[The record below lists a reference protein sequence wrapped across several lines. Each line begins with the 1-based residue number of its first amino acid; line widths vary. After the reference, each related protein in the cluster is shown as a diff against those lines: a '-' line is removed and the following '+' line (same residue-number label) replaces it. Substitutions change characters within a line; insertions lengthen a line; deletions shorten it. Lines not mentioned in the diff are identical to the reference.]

1 MISLIIILEVIFL
14 SISGIYYMS
23 LMAYKGQDQFHKKKV
38 VLAVVMFG
46 CSMPG
51 VLTCVTGDLQEK
63 EWETGFFICS
73 LTLLV
78 IAVVWLLFLLRERLR
93 NRLLWEE
100 EKVSIREEIFQA
112 DSVKEPVTRKQ
123 VLCLVVLTFVYGI
136 LIFYRLGSRET
147 PQTSLELSTDGIRD
161 EIVLDLGEE
170 KDVGSV
176 QIYLGHMVDRLV
188 AVSYYD
194 TEQKQWVPLE
204 EEVTMES
211 NYCWNT
217 LEIHHKLRYLGLVSR
232 NVSASYLEMVITG
245 EDGEH
250 LLPVN
255 AEDYPELF
263 DEQEL
268 FPEEMTYY
276 DTTMFDEVYYA
287 GSAYEFLQGMQ
298 MYEITHPPM
307 GKLLIAI
314 GEGLFG
320 VTPFGWRFVSALAGV
335 LLVPLFFWFLYLV
348 TTNGTVALI
357 GTVLLSMDF
366 MHFTLS
372 RIATLDSLA
381 AFFILLMITL
391 LIYGLKLADR
401 ELAEGRK
408 VPTMKLVAW
417 MILDGLAV
425 GMGVSTKWTGFYA
438 MLAMAVCFLF
448 FIGTWFRKQKKNRK
462 PVRYVVTLCI
472 EGLGIYSLLPLGVY
486 LLCFIPQMKAEGARN
501 LWEVMWN
508 ASLYMLNFHSEIV
521 FKHPY
526 ESPWYTW
533 PLDLVPLMDAGDFIG
548 EDKVSLIATFGNP
561 LIWWAGIAAFF
572 YLICRVVRKRDR
584 LAGILCFS
592 YLMMLAPWFFIQR
605 TVFIYQYYASSIFL
619 CGMLGY
625 TLWLIG
631 KKKRQAISVFLEAAF
646 FLFLMFFPVISGVT
660 VKVGHITSYLQW
672 FETWQFV
679 IMGGGA

>member
-51 VLTCVTGDLQEK
+51 VLTWVTGDIQEK
-63 EWETGFFICS
+63 EWGTGFFTCS

-78 IAVVWLLFLLRERLR
+78 IAVLWLLFLLGESFH

-100 EKVSIREEIFQA
+100 EGKVSIREEVFQL

-123 VLCLVVLTFVYGI
+123 ILCLVVLTFVYSI

-232 NVSASYLEMVITG
+232 NASASYLEIVITG

-287 GSAYEFLQGMQ
+287 GSAYEFLQGMP

-314 GEGLFG
+314 GERLFG

-335 LLVPLFFWFLYLV
+335 LLVPLFFRFLYLV

-391 LIYGLKLADR
+391 LIYGLKLAER

-408 VPTMKLVAW
+408 VPSMKLVAW
-417 MILDGLAV
+417 MILDGFAV

-448 FIGTWFRKQKKNRK
+448 FIGTWFRKQKKGGK
-462 PVRYVVTLCI
+462 PVRYVITLCI
-472 EGLGIYSLLPLGVY
+472 EGLGI
-486 LLCFIPQMKAEGARN
+486 
-501 LWEVMWN
+501 
-508 ASLYMLNFHSEIV
+508 
-521 FKHPY
+521 
-526 ESPWYTW
+526 
-533 PLDLVPLMDAGDFIG
+533 
-548 EDKVSLIATFGNP
+548 
-561 LIWWAGIAAFF
+561 
-572 YLICRVVRKRDR
+572 
-584 LAGILCFS
+584 
-592 YLMMLAPWFFIQR
+592 
-605 TVFIYQYYASSIFL
+605 
-619 CGMLGY
+619 
-625 TLWLIG
+625 
-631 KKKRQAISVFLEAAF
+631 
-646 FLFLMFFPVISGVT
+646 
-660 VKVGHITSYLQW
+660 
-672 FETWQFV
+672 
-679 IMGGGA
+679 

>member
-1 MISLIIILEVIFL
+1 
-14 SISGIYYMS
+14 
-23 LMAYKGQDQFHKKKV
+23 
-38 VLAVVMFG
+38 
-46 CSMPG
+46 
-51 VLTCVTGDLQEK
+51 
-63 EWETGFFICS
+63 
-73 LTLLV
+73 
-78 IAVVWLLFLLRERLR
+78 
-93 NRLLWEE
+93 
-100 EKVSIREEIFQA
+100 
-112 DSVKEPVTRKQ
+112 
-123 VLCLVVLTFVYGI
+123 
-136 LIFYRLGSRET
+136 
-147 PQTSLELSTDGIRD
+147 
-161 EIVLDLGEE
+161 
-170 KDVGSV
+170 
-176 QIYLGHMVDRLV
+176 
-188 AVSYYD
+188 
-194 TEQKQWVPLE
+194 
-204 EEVTMES
+204 
-211 NYCWNT
+211 
-217 LEIHHKLRYLGLVSR
+217 
-232 NVSASYLEMVITG
+232 
-245 EDGEH
+245 
-250 LLPVN
+250 
-255 AEDYPELF
+255 
-263 DEQEL
+263 
-268 FPEEMTYY
+268 
-276 DTTMFDEVYYA
+276 
-287 GSAYEFLQGMQ
+287 
-298 MYEITHPPM
+298 
-307 GKLLIAI
+307 
-314 GEGLFG
+314 
-320 VTPFGWRFVSALAGV
+320 
-335 LLVPLFFWFLYLV
+335 
-348 TTNGTVALI
+348 
-357 GTVLLSMDF
+357 
-366 MHFTLS
+366 
-372 RIATLDSLA
+372 
-381 AFFILLMITL
+381 
-391 LIYGLKLADR
+391 
-401 ELAEGRK
+401 
-408 VPTMKLVAW
+408 

-486 LLCFIPQMKAEGARN
+486 LLSFIPQMKAEGARN

-592 YLMMLAPWFFIQR
+592 YLMMLAPWFFIKR

-646 FLFLMFFPVISGVT
+646 FLFLMFFPVISGMT